1 MNQPAQT
8 VPADTDHARHPV
20 VMDEASRARSDTY
33 AILAS
38 LLNATPS
45 GDLIDYLCH
54 IEAPDDVD
62 IDEGGGE
69 KIGAVGEAWLALKQ
83 AAESIGSD
91 ADKVQQLDD
100 EYHDLFI
107 GIGRGQVIPHGSW
120 HLTGFLMDKPLSDL
134 RKDLKALG
142 FASSENQK
150 DPEDHISALFET
162 MSILI
167 TAPDVEGYQQR
178 RFFIQHIHPWV
189 GQFFEQVRQAKSA
202 NFYQYVAQLGE
213 QFMLLENEY
222 LNIQEH

>member
-1 MNQPAQT
+1 MDQSAQT
-8 VPADTDHARHPV
+8 LPADTSHSSAPLE
-20 VMDEASRARSDTY
+20 MDEASRARSDTY

-38 LLNATPS
+38 LFNATPS

-54 IEAPDDVD
+54 IEAPDNLE
-62 IDEGGGE
+62 EGAE
-69 KIGAVGEAWLALKQ
+69 QKMGAAGEAWLGLRQ
-83 AAESIGSD
+83 AAQAIRNN
-91 ADKVQQLDD
+91 ADKAQQLDD

-142 FASSENQK
+142 FVSSETQK

-167 TAPDVEGYQQR
+167 TAQDVEGYQQR

-189 GQFFEQVRQAKSA
+189 GKFFEQVRQAKSA
-202 NFYQYVAQLGE
+202 NFYQHVAQLGE